1 MCFVL
6 QEEKKTICKAA
17 TDDDVQAL
25 QSLITS
31 NVNIT
36 ETVYD
41 WVSSNCNS

>member
-17 TDDDVQAL
+17 TDDDAQAL
-25 QSLITS
+25 QRLMTS

-36 ETVYD
+36 EVVYD